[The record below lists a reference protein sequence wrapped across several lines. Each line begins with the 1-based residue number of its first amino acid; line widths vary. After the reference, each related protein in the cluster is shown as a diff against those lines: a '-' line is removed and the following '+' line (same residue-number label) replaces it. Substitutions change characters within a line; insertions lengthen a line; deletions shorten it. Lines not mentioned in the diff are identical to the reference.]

1 MPWALQDIAFIYTFQ
16 YLFDEIYW
24 CGLKFWIS
32 HIRNFANS
40 TWKNKI
46 TNSVVFV
53 KKQVKKIFHWVFY
66 FLFGLCLFSILT
78 VIFYASIPVL
88 FTPLMGLRAIE
99 QGFDENRDFRL
110 KKDWVNL
117 DEVSPHLYRA
127 VIAAEDQKFLEHQGF
142 DWEAIEKAFEG
153 NRAGKRIKGGS
164 TISNQTAK
172 NVFLWPQRNWLR
184 KGLEAYFTFL
194 IEFFWSKERIM
205 EVYLNVIEM
214 GDGIYG
220 AEAAAQFYFGK
231 AAADLSRQEA
241 ALIAAVLPNP
251 LRWRPDQPTIYIRER
266 QKWILRNMNNLGELE
281 ISEKN

>member
-1 MPWALQDIAFIYTFQ
+1 MRKRA
-16 YLFDEIYW
+16 
-24 CGLKFWIS
+24 
-32 HIRNFANS
+32 
-40 TWKNKI
+40 
-46 TNSVVFV
+46 
-53 KKQVKKIFHWVFY
+53 KKIFRWALY
-66 FLFGLCLFSILT
+66 ILLGLCLFSILT
-78 VIFYASIPVL
+78 VIFYGSIPVF

-99 QGFDENRDFRL
+99 QGLDEDRQLRF
-110 KKDWVNL
+110 KKDWVRI

-142 DWEAIEKAFEG
+142 DWEAINSALEG
-153 NRAGKRIKGGS
+153 NRSGKSLKGGS

-172 NVFLWPQRNWLR
+172 NVFLWPQRNWIR

-205 EVYLNVIEM
+205 EIYLNVIEM

-220 AEAAAQFYFGK
+220 AEAAAQMYFGK

-251 LRWRPDQPTIYIRER
+251 LRWRPDQPSNYIRGR
-266 QKWILRNMNNLGELE
+266 QKWILRNMNNLGEFE
-281 ISEKN
+281 IREKN